1 MNPETPPIVKIM
13 ISWLLGVSI
22 RSFRLLVSLLFK
34 FGVAL
39 ANNNIFKGG
48 QIYMKRFIYFLF
60 VSVLVLVL
68 VGCGGQ
74 KKQQMKGEQAIAVIP
89 K

>member
-1 MNPETPPIVKIM
+1 
-13 ISWLLGVSI
+13 
-22 RSFRLLVSLLFK
+22 
-34 FGVAL
+34 
-39 ANNNIFKGG
+39 
-48 QIYMKRFIYFLF
+48 MKRFIYFLF